1 MDNENFNPIEMAAVS
16 LNYSENPD
24 IIDLNA
30 DNPVE
35 LHTLDHSEE
44 KTFPWLFPHGI
55 NGYNTNRTRKLT
67 LGQYYKFRFCNRDSR
82 WRKDITYLINVVNL
96 YEKQYLSQLISVYT
110 RVRKSEH
117 PHSRPLTAN
126 DVLNGTNPDF
136 RENSYMFMK
145 NNRGTVA
152 YWKQVL
158 FNLLAMIKNLGPPTI
173 FMTLSCNDYHWEER
187 AMTLQGKQKQD
198 IDIKSLPQYVQK
210 DPLFT
215 AKYFGRRW
223 RGLLKHVINGPNK
236 PLGVSVGNFARVEF
250 QARGSPHMHI
260 FSVGK

>member
-1 MDNENFNPIEMAAVS
+1 M
-16 LNYSENPD
+16 
-24 IIDLNA
+24 
-30 DNPVE
+30 
-35 LHTLDHSEE
+35 
-44 KTFPWLFPHGI
+44 
-55 NGYNTNRTRKLT
+55 
-67 LGQYYKFRFCNRDSR
+67 
-82 WRKDITYLINVVNL
+82 NL

-117 PHSRPLTAN
+117 PNSRPLTAN

-145 NNRGTVA
+145 NIRGTVA

-173 FMTLSCNDYHWEER
+173 FMTLSCNDYHWEEL

-215 AKYFGRRW
+215 AKHFERRW
-223 RGLLKHVINGPNK
+223 RGLLKHVINVLINLLELLLIILLELNFK
-236 PLGVSVGNFARVEF
+236 QGVVLIC
-250 QARGSPHMHI
+250 I
-260 FSVGK
+260 FFCG